1 MCALETRLSYTAAV
15 FKAVTVD
22 VEMKQKKERS
32 SEKLMN
38 PLGSNNFLNQNVL
51 DQDKRSFESNTQERT
66 ITGFEEENGFGS
78 GRENLQSQYNQQG
91 Y

>member
-1 MCALETRLSYTAAV
+1 MEKIIRNVIVEHLE
-15 FKAVTVD
+15 
-22 VEMKQKKERS
+22 
-32 SEKLMN
+32 
-38 PLGSNNFLNQNVL
+38 SNHFLNQNVL
-51 DQDKRSFESNTQERT
+51 DQDKRCFESNNQERT